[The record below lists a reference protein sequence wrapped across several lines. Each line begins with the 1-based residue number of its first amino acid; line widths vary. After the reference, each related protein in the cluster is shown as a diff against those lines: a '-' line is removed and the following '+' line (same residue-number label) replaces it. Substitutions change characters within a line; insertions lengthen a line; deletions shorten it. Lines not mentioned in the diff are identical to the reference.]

1 MKKAA
6 SVIAALL
13 LISASVQAK
22 SIFNPSSTASSSKGK
37 GSSAEK
43 KIEDAFTAITSGNET
58 LESMENVV
66 ESISKATEEITPENE
81 YYIGRSVAA
90 NILSNYRASEDSAM
104 ESYVNKICST
114 LVLNSKD
121 PNLFNGYH
129 VKILES
135 DEINAF
141 STSGGHIFLTRGL
154 ISCTDSEDTLAA
166 VIAHEIAHIQL
177 KHAVKSIKTSRF
189 NDALLTSASFTS
201 DALGM
206 EKLSKSMEGAA
217 GDMYSSLV
225 NSGFSQTQEFE
236 ADKEALKLMY
246 DAGYNPNAMVT
257 MLEKMKKKQSS
268 SPKTGF
274 YKTHPSPA
282 SRITNAKINLK
293 KYKVKDSQSYRKER
307 YDQATSGK

>member
-22 SIFNPSSTASSSKGK
+22 SIFKPSSTTSSSKGK

-58 LESMENVV
+58 LESMENVM
-66 ESISKATEEITPENE
+66 ESISKVTEEITPENE

-104 ESYVNKICST
+104 ESYVNKICSA
-114 LVLNSKD
+114 LVLNSED

-257 MLEKMKKKQSS
+257 LLEKMKKKQSS

>member
-22 SIFNPSSTASSSKGK
+22 SIFKPSSTASSSKGK

-58 LESMENVV
+58 LESMENVM
-66 ESISKATEEITPENE
+66 ESISKVTEEITPENE

-104 ESYVNKICST
+104 ESYVNKICSA
-114 LVLNSKD
+114 LVLNSED

>member
-22 SIFNPSSTASSSKGK
+22 SIFKPSSTASSSKGK

-58 LESMENVV
+58 LESMENVM
-66 ESISKATEEITPENE
+66 ESISKVTEEITPENE
-81 YYIGRSVAA
+81 YYIGRAVAA

-114 LVLNSKD
+114 LVLNSED

-257 MLEKMKKKQSS
+257 ILEKMKKKQSS

-307 YDQATSGK
+307 YDQAASGK

>member
-22 SIFNPSSTASSSKGK
+22 SIFKPSSTASSSKGK

-58 LESMENVV
+58 LESMENVM
-66 ESISKATEEITPENE
+66 ESISKVTEEITPENE

-114 LVLNSKD
+114 LVLNSED